1 MYIASYIAGTPE
13 MTAVSVTVNII
24 AVAGCVTASERG
36 TGIQPW
42 NLWYVMI
49 HKGAL
54 RLQMALKLLIN

>member
-1 MYIASYIAGTPE
+1 